1 MKEIIV
7 ALIAVVMLC
16 GCGQLDR
23 SIASVTGN
31 AESCIDGVTYIQ
43 FTSGACV
50 KVDINGKPV
59 GCK

>member
-1 MKEIIV
+1 MKFFIICV
-7 ALIAVVMLC
+7 LCILAV
-16 GCGQLDR
+16 GCGQFDR
-23 SIASVTGN
+23 ATATITGN
-31 AESCIDGVTYIQ
+31 SESCVDGVTYLQ

>member
-1 MKEIIV
+1 MKIIMVILLSMIV
-7 ALIAVVMLC
+7 A
-16 GCGQLDR
+16 GCGQFER
-23 SIASVTGN
+23 VTATVAGHS
-31 AESCIDGVTYIQ
+31 ETCIDGVTYIQ

>member
-1 MKEIIV
+1 MKFIILCLMCLIIV
-7 ALIAVVMLC
+7 
-16 GCGQLDR
+16 GCGKFDR
-23 SIASVTGN
+23 ITASVTGN
-31 AESCIDGVTYIQ
+31 SESCIDGVTYLQ